1 MEQVKD
7 ILFGIFAPIHII
19 PKEDDSV
26 RFLKVLTDNLLTGI
40 QISVGVSDE
49 DDLPSRREM
58 EQSRFLF

>member
-19 PKEDDSV
+19 SKEGNSV
-26 RFLKVLTDNLLTGI
+26 VFFEVLTDNLLTGI

>member
-26 RFLKVLTDNLLTGI
+26 RFFKVLMDDLLGGI
-40 QISVGVSDE
+40 QVSMGISDE
-49 DDLPSRREM
+49 DNLP
-58 EQSRFLF
+58 L